1 MPSNGPE
8 MSEYGFILA
17 PGSENFVEL
26 DPRMLTSDEAIYGIE
41 PEQRIC
47 FTTNERKLK
56 FFRHYSFI
64 NCFRECVSNHTFAVS
79 IMACAQ
85 GVRSRRAL
93 KNTFFRIVVV
103 LRTICP
109 KMPKCPFAQFQNGIV
124 SLKKLKKW
132 KITLTKY

>member
-1 MPSNGPE
+1 

-26 DPRMLTSDEAIYGIE
+26 DPRMLTSDEAIHDIE
-41 PEQRIC
+41 PEQRVC
-47 FTTNERKLK
+47 FIANERQLK

-79 IMACAQ
+79 CFQMIRACAQ

-93 KNTFFRIVVV
+93 KACAQGVR
-103 LRTICP
+103 LRR
-109 KMPKCPFAQFQNGIV
+109 A
-124 SLKKLKKW
+124 LKACA
-132 KITLTKY
+132 

>member
-47 FTTNERKLK
+47 FTANERKLK

-85 GVRSRRAL
+85 GVHSRRAL
-93 KNTFFRIVVV
+93 KACAQGVRSRIYFSEMWLCCV
-103 LRTICP
+103 P
-109 KMPKCPFAQFQNGIV
+109 YAQKCPNAHLPNFKTE
-124 SLKKLKKW
+124 L
-132 KITLTKY
+132 YR

>member
-47 FTTNERKLK
+47 FTANERKLK

-85 GVRSRRAL
+85 GMRSRIHFSEMWLCCVPYAQ
-93 KNTFFRIVVV
+93 
-103 LRTICP
+103 
-109 KMPKCPFAQFQNGIV
+109 KCPNAHLPNFKTE
-124 SLKKLKKW
+124 L
-132 KITLTKY
+132 YR